1 MPPAS
6 SAESWNS
13 HTFRGNSASRR
24 DLAVAQLAAASEG
37 VVDLDELRS
46 CGLSQRSIDYRAET
60 GRLHRIHEGVF
71 AVGHPNVSQNGL
83 FVAAVKACRPD
94 AALSHR
100 AEAAR
105 SGFRTWTGGAVEVT
119 IPESCTRAHDGI
131 RVHRSCHMTRGD
143 QMVRDGIL
151 VTNPAWTIVAL
162 ASVLSAGELRS
173 AVREALGLKLV
184 SIRSILALLERLG
197 PVRGCRNLRRILAQA
212 QPTRSE
218 LEDVV
223 YDLIIAGGFVPPE
236 VNEPL
241 RLEGRVVIPDFRW
254 PHQKLV
260 IEADGARW
268 HDNALARADDAE
280 RQALLERHG
289 ETVLRIRW
297 DQATAHSSAVQKR
310 ILVAGAPLL

>member
-1 MPPAS
+1 M
-6 SAESWNS
+6 
-13 HTFRGNSASRR
+13 
-24 DLAVAQLAAASEG
+24 
-37 VVDLDELRS
+37 VDLDELRG
-46 CGLSQRSIDYRAET
+46 CGLSQRAIDYRAKT

-83 FVAAVKACRPD
+83 FIAAVKACKPD

-105 SGFRTWTGGAVEVT
+105 SGIRPWTGGEIEVT
-119 IPESCTRAHDGI
+119 IPGKGTQAHSGV
-131 RVHRSCHMTRGD
+131 RVHRSFLMTRGD

-151 VTNPAWTIVAL
+151 VTDPAWTIVAL
-162 ASVLSAGELRS
+162 AAVLPPGELRS
-173 AVREALGLKLV
+173 AVREALGMKLV
-184 SIRSILALLERLG
+184 TIRALLGLLERLG
-197 PVRGCRNLRRILAQA
+197 PVRGCRNLRRILARA

-223 YDLIIAGGFVPPE
+223 YDLIVAGGFEPPD
-236 VNEPL
+236 VNSPL
-241 RLEGRVVIPDFRW
+241 KLEGRTVIPDFRW
-254 PHQKLV
+254 PKQKLV

-297 DQATAHSSAVQKR
+297 DQATAHRGVAREQ